1 MIIESIEKIPY
12 EGDTYNLHIEDNHN
26 YFAENILVSNC
37 HLAKADTLQ
46 RILSNPFETRIGLT
60 GTMPIEMLDALLLEQ
75 QFGMPETYITAKGL
89 IDLGLATD
97 LTIVPIFLNQKVK
110 LLRYQD
116 EVKYRETDTK
126 RIKFVSSFLKKLTG
140 LTIVLY
146 QHTQHGKDTW
156 ADYTKRPIS
165 DITGKDAFDKM
176 KDSKCFFLSGG
187 TKPIIRKKILEFL
200 STETG
205 DYVLVGQSKIL
216 STGINIKPLR
226 NLVFLSSNKSYTQ
239 VIQSIGRVLR
249 LHESKNKA
257 LVFDLVDDYT
267 QGRKTENY
275 ALKHFYQRSKYYENQ
290 GFNII
295 EKEVT
300 LD

>member
-12 EGDTYNLHIEDNHN
+12 QGDTYNLHIEDNHN

-46 RILSNPFETRIGLT
+46 HILNNPFETRIGLT
-60 GTMPIEMLDALLLEQ
+60 GTMPIEMMDSLLLEQ
-75 QFGMPETYITAKGL
+75 QFGTPETYITAKGL
-89 IDLGLATD
+89 IDLGLATN

-110 LLRYQD
+110 ILKYQD
-116 EVKYRETDTK
+116 EVKYRETDPK
-126 RIKFVSSFLKKLTG
+126 RKKFVTSFLKKLPG

-156 ADYTKRPIS
+156 MDYTKNPIS
-165 DITGKDAFDKM
+165 DITSFEKM
-176 KDSKCFFLSGG
+176 KESKCFFLSGG
-187 TKPIIRKKILEFL
+187 TKPAVRKQILNFL
-200 STETG
+200 STEIG
-205 DYVLVGQSKIL
+205 DYVLIGQSKIL

-249 LHESKNKA
+249 LHESKKKA

-275 ALKHFYQRSKYYENQ
+275 ALRHFYQRLKFYENQ
-290 GFNII
+290 GFDMA
-295 EKEVT
+295 EKEIT
-300 LD
+300 L